1 MPEPSRAV
9 LRVAPHQIP
18 ALRAAFY
25 NAASAMGDQLGLLRQ
40 EGQIPEPWLGDPVSA
55 TVKVMY
61 DAHAMS
67 TAPGSTLA
75 HLTAYRDELL
85 RVHDTL
91 AEMEAGYRRTEGENA
106 ALWGRA

>member
-1 MPEPSRAV
+1 MSQLPQAV
-9 LRVAPHQIP
+9 LQVAPHQIP
-18 ALRAAFY
+18 LLRVAFHRAY
-25 NAASAMGDQLGLLRQ
+25 TAMGDQLALLRQ

-55 TVKVMY
+55 TVKLMY

-106 ALWGRA
+106 TLWGRA

>member
-1 MPEPSRAV
+1 MPEPSRAI
-9 LRVAPHQIP
+9 LRVVPHQIP
-18 ALRAAFY
+18 ALRAAFSR
-25 NAASAMGDQLGLLRQ
+25 AAKRMTTELASLDR

-55 TVKVMY
+55 TVKLMY
-61 DAHAMS
+61 DAHARS

-106 ALWGRA
+106 TLWGRA

>member
-1 MPEPSRAV
+1 MPEPPLAV

-18 ALRAAFY
+18 ALRAAFGR
-25 NAASAMGDQLGLLRQ
+25 AAGSLTDELFKLRRD
-40 EGQIPEPWLGDPVSA
+40 GQIPEPWLGDPVSA